1 VTDTSEILGAFPGDV
16 PLGIAEIAAAVDAC
30 LNCVQSC
37 TSCADADLAEDDVAE
52 MRTCIALC
60 LNCADVCELTARV
73 LSRLAHWDH
82 FVVHRLLQACVRTC
96 KSSAEE
102 CARHAEHHRHCAI
115 CEKTCRVCVRACG
128 ALLDAEAFEQLQKLA
143 GG

>member
-1 VTDTSEILGAFPGDV
+1 MTDTSEILGAFPGDV
-16 PLGIAEIAAAVDAC
+16 PPGVAEIAAAIDAC

-37 TSCADADLAEDDVAE
+37 TSCADADLAEDEVAE

-82 FVVHRLLQACVRTC
+82 FFGVPQGDDHQVAPVDDQC
-96 KSSAEE
+96 SY
-102 CARHAEHHRHCAI
+102 I
-115 CEKTCRVCVRACG
+115 G
-128 ALLDAEAFEQLQKLA
+128 MLA
-143 GG
+143 HGP